1 LCWDLH
7 DGECAVKY
15 LRWAPKGRLLSI
27 ESESTRNNPPVFR
40 EVEEVKLIG
49 RVIWAWRKF

>member
-1 LCWDLH
+1 MCWDLH